1 MARIHARV
9 KGKSGSNKPV
19 NADMSFVTMKPKEI
33 EELVVKLAKDDVTLS
48 VIGMTLRDT
57 YGIPDIKKLT
67 GKSVGKIVADAN
79 LTTKIP
85 EDLASLVEKALKL
98 TKHLEFNTRDK
109 HNNRGLHLIE
119 SKIGRLS
126 KYYKK
131 TGRIASNW
139 SMK

>member
-19 NADMSFVTMKPKEI
+19 SADMSFVTYKPKEI
-33 EELVVKLAKDDVTLS
+33 EELVVKLAKDDVKLS

-57 YGIPDIKKLT
+57 YGIPNVKKLT
-67 GKSVGKIVADAN
+67 GKSVGKIVEEAKLSTN
-79 LTTKIP
+79 LP
-85 EDLASLVEKALKL
+85 EDLQSLVDKALKL
-98 TKHLEFNTRDK
+98 KKHLEFNTRDK

-139 SMK
+139 SMN

>member
-9 KGKSGSNKPV
+9 KGKSGSSKPV
-19 NADMSFVTMKPKEI
+19 NADMSFVTFKPKEV
-33 EELVVKLAKDDVTLS
+33 EALVIGFAKDDMKPSL
-48 VIGMTLRDT
+48 IGMTLRDS
-57 YGIPDIKKLT
+57 YGIPDVKKLT
-67 GKSVGKIVADAN
+67 GKSVSKIIEENKLTAN
-79 LTTKIP
+79 LP
-85 EDLASLVEKALKL
+85 EDLQALVEKAHKLK
-98 TKHLEFNTRDK
+98 KHLEFNTRDK

>member
-67 GKSVGKIVADAN
+67 GKSVGKIVADAK
-79 LTTKIP
+79 LTTSVP

-98 TKHLEFNTRDK
+98 KKHLEFNTRDK
-109 HNNRGLHLIE
+109 HNTRGLHLIE

-139 SMK
+139 SMN